1 MYFFLCLYE
10 SFSLLALGALDCF
23 IDYLF
28 CLFLGVGDLLLGVLF
43 PRDEVRGGRAGTDNQ
58 ADQDP

>member
-10 SFSLLALGALDCF
+10 SFSLLALCALDCV
-23 IDYLF
+23 IDYL
-28 CLFLGVGDLLLGVLF
+28 LGLLLGVGDLLFGVLLA
-43 PRDEVRGGRAGTDNQ
+43 RDEERGGSARADDK